1 MTDKELFEK
10 VENKFLPEKSL
21 KLERFN
27 KTKFQKVL
35 NEIRGPSSPGNVGA
49 GVGSFL
55 NRAAAAIPGTRGY
68 RMRSAEARKQ
78 EALAKQEELKAQ
90 QSEKDLQGGGSKKM
104 SETTAKFYEANPQFA
119 TAYDLAKQGKTLSSE
134 QQRLYNKILK
144 QIDTIESG
152 KVQKAGKQEAQKEN
166 KNIAGE
172 RILKRLSATA
182 PNITKFLID
191 PKNKATKDLYIKY
204 ILQDDALGI
213 PTEKEIVQLA
223 QNLTKILQANVTEIN
238 NFKRFFRDQY
248 SLQDKGAGLIKLLP
262 SAPSKD
268 KGTGKTKKITLRPET
283 VQHFIKKDIEKSGR
297 TIADQMKEMVRQA
310 NKKYKEGNLVK
321 GTGKPPANY
330 KIMDINNETG
340 LITVRS
346 VNDNRPYYKFAKDLG
361 EVIEKGARQPELNL
375 PESFD
380 QVIKRYR

>member
-104 SETTAKFYEANPQFA
+104 SDTTAKFYKSNPQFA
-119 TAYDLAKQGKTLSSE
+119 AAYDLAKKGQTLSSE

-144 QIDTIESG
+144 QIDAIESG
-152 KVQKAGKQEAQKEN
+152 EVQKAGKQEAQKEIEN
-166 KNIAGE
+166 KAGE
-172 RILKRLSATA
+172 NRLKKLGRVA
-182 PNITKFLID
+182 PQITKFLID
-191 PKNKATKDLYIKY
+191 PKNKETKNLFIKY
-204 ILQDDALGI
+204 NLQSRTLGI

-223 QNLTKILQANVTEIN
+223 NNLTKTLQTNVTEIN
-238 NFKRFFRDQY
+238 NFKKFIR
-248 SLQDKGAGLIKLLP
+248 SEPNLQDDGATLIKLLP
-262 SAPSKD
+262 SAPTKAT
-268 KGTGKTKKITLRPET
+268 KVTGTKKTIKLSPKT
-283 VQHFIKKDIEKSGR
+283 VQQFIQKDAKKKGR
-297 TIADQMKEMVRQA
+297 TVEDQLKEMVRQA
-310 NKKYKEGNLVK
+310 NKKYKVGNVVK
-321 GTGKPPANY
+321 GTGGGNF
-330 KIMDINNETG
+330 KIIDINNETG

-346 VNDNRPYYKFAKDLG
+346 TNDNRRSYKFAKNLVDVTERG
-361 EVIEKGARQPELNL
+361 SEQPELNL